1 MAKLELMAT
10 SAFGIESVLADELK
24 SLGYSDLT
32 VENGKV
38 TFTGDEYAIPKTNIW
53 LRCAD
58 RVYMNMGKFKAT
70 TFEELFQQV
79 KALPWADILPAD
91 AEFPVADAKSVKS
104 KLFSL
109 SDIQAITKKAVVE
122 KMKET
127 YGNQW
132 FPENGAKYP
141 IHVSILKDNV
151 TVSIDTSG
159 TGLHK
164 RGYRE
169 RASEAPIKETLA
181 AALVLLS
188 RWKSDIALI
197 DPFCG
202 SGTIPIEAAMIGAN
216 IPPGLGRKFVSE
228 GWGIIPQN
236 AWKEVK
242 KNAYEG
248 INYDVEMSIEGYDID
263 PRVIKVAMENAENAG
278 VEDFIHFQARDVKD
292 LRSSK
297 KYGKV
302 ICNPPYG
309 ERLSEKDSVRE
320 LYSAMGE
327 AFSNLDTWSYYVI
340 TSSDEFERSFG
351 KRSSKN
357 RKLYNGRIKCYYYQY
372 FGPRPPRPKNEIQE

>member
-24 SLGYSDLT
+24 SLGYNDLT
-32 VENGKV
+32 IENGKV
-38 TFTGDEYAIPKTNIW
+38 TFTGDAYAIPKTNVW

-109 SDIQAITKKAVVE
+109 SDIQAISKKAVVE

-188 RWKSDIALI
+188 KWKSDIALI

-228 GWGIIPQN
+228 DWSIIPQD

-263 PRVIKVAMENAENAG
+263 PRVVKVAMENAENAG
-278 VEDFIHFQARDVKD
+278 VEEFIHFQARDVKD
-292 LRSSK
+292 LSSSK

-309 ERLSEKDSVRE
+309 ERLSEKDSVME
-320 LYSAMGE
+320 LYATMGE
-327 AFSNLDTWSYYVI
+327 AFSKLDTWSYYVI

-372 FGPRPPRPKNEIQE
+372 FGPRPPRPKNDIQE